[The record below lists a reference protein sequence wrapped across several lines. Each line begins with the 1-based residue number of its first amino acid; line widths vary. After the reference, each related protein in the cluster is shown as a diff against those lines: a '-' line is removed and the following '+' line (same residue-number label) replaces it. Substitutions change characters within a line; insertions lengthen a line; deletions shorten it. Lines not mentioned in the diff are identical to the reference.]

1 MLVITRKT
9 RTADILPLLITEER
23 FKAVIDGVPALPL
36 DVPVLNMT
44 VGQFIEATEDK
55 DYSMRFLKEKYALK
69 AFGHLKSFLAE
80 IKKIT
85 DYLETLAVP
94 RKSEEVQASEGVP
107 YPSFGVRV
115 LLDCVKAFH
124 LHSMDEA
131 EAVPLT
137 SWLAVY
143 QDAASAAIYQR
154 NLAAIN
160 DMKMKGARR

>member
-9 RTADILPLLITEER
+9 RTADIAPLLTTEER
-23 FKAVIDGVPALPL
+23 FKAVLDSVPAVPL
-36 DVPVLNMT
+36 DVPVLEMT
-44 VGQFIEATEDK
+44 VGQFIEATENK
-55 DYSMRFLKEKYALK
+55 DYALRFLEEKYALK

-94 RKSEEVQASEGVP
+94 RKAEEVQASEGVP

-124 LHSMDEA
+124 LHSMEEA

-160 DMKMKGARR
+160 ELKTKGGVR